1 MSAQDRS
8 FYSDVIRYFDQA
20 AAFTQHP
27 SGLLD
32 QIKRCNSVYRFEFPL
47 SQPAGD
53 VEVIN
58 AGGVTVSYFEWLKNL
73 SHVRFGRMEKRY
85 EEAVGRRMLKA
96 MELSTGHRF
105 TEPELDLIT
114 RGANELDIV
123 NSGLEETMV
132 TAYHEI
138 LETRRQYPGM
148 QSLRAAAFF
157 NAIEK
162 VARTYMEL
170 GIFP

>member
-1 MSAQDRS
+1 M
-8 FYSDVIRYFDQA
+8 
-20 AAFTQHP
+20 P
-27 SGLLD
+27 
-32 QIKRCNSVYRFEFPL
+32 
-47 SQPAGD
+47 
-53 VEVIN
+53 
-58 AGGVTVSYFEWLKNL
+58 
-73 SHVRFGRMEKRY
+73 
-85 EEAVGRRMLKA
+85 
-96 MELSTGHRF
+96 ELSTDHRF

-123 NSGLEETMV
+123 NSGLEETMA

-138 LETRRQYPGM
+138 LETRRRYPGM
-148 QSLRAAAFF
+148 RNLRTAAFF

>member
-1 MSAQDRS
+1 
-8 FYSDVIRYFDQA
+8 
-20 AAFTQHP
+20 
-27 SGLLD
+27 
-32 QIKRCNSVYRFEFPL
+32 
-47 SQPAGD
+47 
-53 VEVIN
+53 
-58 AGGVTVSYFEWLKNL
+58 
-73 SHVRFGRMEKRY
+73 MEKRF
-85 EEAVGRRMLKA
+85 EEAAYRRMLKA
-96 MELSTGHRF
+96 MELSTGRRF

-132 TAYHEI
+132 AAYHEI
-138 LETRRQYPGM
+138 LETRRRYPEM
-148 QSLRAAAFF
+148 QNLRTAAFF

>member
-1 MSAQDRS
+1 MLVIP
-8 FYSDVIRYFDQA
+8 DVYA
-20 AAFTQHP
+20 
-27 SGLLD
+27 
-32 QIKRCNSVYRFEFPL
+32 
-47 SQPAGD
+47 
-53 VEVIN
+53 N

-85 EEAVGRRMLKA
+85 EEAAYLRMLKA
-96 MELSTGHRF
+96 VELSTGHRF
-105 TEPELDLIT
+105 TEHELGLIT

-132 TAYHEI
+132 AAYHEI
-138 LETRRQYPGM
+138 LETQRRYPGM
-148 QSLRAAAFF
+148 RNLRTAAFF